1 MLEINNNKNVM
12 VVAINNDTDDM
23 KSKNGEKTVT
33 LLFKKYSSDE
43 TEEATLSKKIDDSSV
58 VLEAELFLDSD
69 KLVICSGKKEENEL
83 GEFCYRDNSVD
94 EKSVKKAVDAFK
106 YAFLSEI
113 SDDKSIISK
122 SFYEVLSN
130 DCEVFK
136 YDCNFNIDAF
146 DKLSELFNR
155 YMITF
160 ISLKEQI
167 EEEEF
172 NGNIKSWTYWKN
184 TGDKKIEID

>member
-43 TEEATLSKKIDDSSV
+43 TEEVALSKKIDDSSV

-69 KLVICSGKKEENEL
+69 KLVICSGEKEENEL
-83 GEFCYRDNSVD
+83 GEFCYRDNNVD
-94 EKSVKKAVDAFK
+94 EKAVKKAVDAFK

-113 SDDKSIISK
+113 SDDKSILSK

-130 DCEVFK
+130 ECEVFK
-136 YDCNFNIDAF
+136 YDCNFNIDAY
-146 DKLSELFNR
+146 DKLNELFKR
-155 YMITF
+155 YMISF
-160 ISLKEQI
+160 ISLNEQI
-167 EEEEF
+167 EDKKY
-172 NGNIKSWTYWKN
+172 NDDIKSWSYWK
-184 TGDKKIEID
+184 TKDKKTD